1 MNGFPDDDIRWL
13 LDTLAEENL
22 AEITVEVGD
31 NSVTVRSGASIPAP
45 APAPAEQCGEPPQ
58 RTESTAGGEAL
69 PDHMMPLLAPVSGT
83 FFRASGPDSD
93 PFVEVGDTIKA
104 GDTVGLIEAM
114 KLYHDIN
121 SPVGGRVAKILVE
134 NEDHVEGEQVLMLI
148 DRSGA

>member
-13 LDTLAEENL
+13 LELLAEENL
-22 AEITVEVGD
+22 TEVTVEAGECA
-31 NSVTVRSGASIPAP
+31 VTVRSAAVHSATTPAETQQTVDPACCPEPAP
-45 APAPAEQCGEPPQ
+45 TAEE
-58 RTESTAGGEAL
+58 L
-69 PDHMMPLLAPVSGT
+69 PEETMPLLAPVSGT
-83 FFRASGPDSD
+83 FFRASAPDD
-93 PFVEVGDTIKA
+93 KPFVEVGDVIKA

-121 SPVGGRVAKILVE
+121 SPVGGRISEILVE